1 MGAKIQINVLG
12 HCKLVKMIANR
23 PGIPISM
30 LEVVDEGNFLKNFT
44 KFGIFGIICD
54 PLLSAG

>member
-44 KFGIFGIICD
+44 KF
-54 PLLSAG
+54 